1 LDELILPR
9 LSDEQKVMFDEADS
23 YINAADDARARV
35 SLDTQPSERPDRW
48 LLDRAVSRLS
58 GLCRDVPGYLPAYAR
73 LGTAYEMLGQRA
85 LAYNAYSTYFSGYK
99 AHGQAPS
106 DQGLILRRMLGCEPD
121 YRRDRRG
128 VFVQLEREGDQAYQS
143 GDAATAEQKYARA
156 RQFADGEGDSRE
168 IQNRLTR
175 LRQQPPAVGET
186 ASPKAAVLT
195 VRVPSTADLQLD
207 GIQFAGTGEER
218 RIETPGLK
226 PGKPYQV
233 TLRATWEDQGR
244 AVSREKA
251 VTVYAGQ
258 ALEVDLR
265 SP

>member
-9 LSDEQKVMFDEADS
+9 LTAEQKAMFDEADG

-35 SLDTQPSERPDRW
+35 TLDTQASERPDRW
-48 LLDRAVSRLS
+48 LLERAVSRLKS
-58 GLCRDVPGYLPAYAR
+58 LCQVVPEYLPAHAR

-85 LAYNAYSTYFSGYK
+85 LAYSAYRAYFNGYR
-99 AHGQAPS
+99 ASGQAPS
-106 DQGLILRRMLGCEPD
+106 DPGLILRRMLGCEPD

-128 VFVQLEREGDQAYQS
+128 IFDQLEREGDQAYQH
-143 GDAATAEQKYARA
+143 GDVDTAEQKYQHAQ
-156 RQFADGEGDSRE
+156 QFADGEGDSRE
-168 IQNRLTR
+168 IENRLTR
-175 LRQQPPAVGET
+175 LRQAPPAVGET
-186 ASPKAAVLT
+186 ASVKAILK
-195 VRVPSTADLQLD
+195 VRVPSTADLELD

-233 TLRATWEDQGR
+233 TLRATWEDQGK
-244 AVSREKA
+244 ALSREKG

-258 ALEVDLR
+258 TQEVDLR